1 VQTSTEHH
9 AAEELSGDLQEPPTQ
24 PAPKRSKPFPAWVS
38 FLIAAN
44 GLLMLG
50 ISLVYWKPQLLRYI
64 HLAPPAP
71 VEVAPSP
78 EVPVVEAA
86 PPTRSQLTYEQW
98 LTVLGKEAKATAQH
112 PPDRLTVLLGDS
124 LSLWFPP
131 ELLPA
136 DRAWLNQG
144 ISGESSTGL
153 SKRLNLLDGLEPQ
166 TIFVMVGVND
176 LIKGGPDAQVVQN
189 LKQMVQTLKQQHPKS
204 ELVLQSLL
212 PHGDGTLV
220 TVGTAEDR
228 EGLLKVSNE
237 RIYQLNQKIS
247 AVAAESEV
255 RYLDLYP
262 LFVDGEGVLRSE
274 LSTDGLHLNRQGYW
288 VWRSALQTFSQLA
301 LKPPEPKSA
310 PPKAEASAEASP
322 AAPAEVPQNVAP
334 DAKPPAAPAETQAL
348 EKPPTN

>member
-1 VQTSTEHH
+1 MQTSTKRP
-9 AAEELSGDLQEPPTQ
+9 AAEELSGDLQDQPSSPPAAQ
-24 PAPKRSKPFPAWVS
+24 KPFPAWVS
-38 FLIAAN
+38 FLIAIN
-44 GLLMLG
+44 GLLLLG
-50 ISLVYWKPQLLRYI
+50 VSLVYWKPQLLRYI

-71 VEVAPSP
+71 IASP
-78 EVPVVEAA
+78 EAAVEAA

-98 LTVLGKEAKATAQH
+98 LDVLGKEAKAVAQH

-131 ELLPA
+131 ELLPS

-153 SKRLNLLDGLEPQ
+153 NKRLNRLDGLEPQ
-166 TIFVMVGVND
+166 TILIMVGIND
-176 LIKGGPDAQVVQN
+176 LIKGAPDAQVVQN
-189 LKQMVQTLKQQHPKS
+189 LKQTIQTLKQQHPKS

-212 PHGDGTLV
+212 PHGDGTMTTIV
-220 TVGTAEDR
+220 NAEDR

-237 RIYQLNQKIS
+237 RIYQLNQKLS
-247 AVAAESEV
+247 ALAAESEV

-262 LFVDGEGVLRSE
+262 LFVDIDGLLRAE

-301 LKPPEPKSA
+301 LKPPQLKAA
-310 PPKAEASAEASP
+310 PPKAEASATEASS
-322 AAPAEVPQNVAP
+322 AESVDAPKNAAP
-334 DAKPPAAPAETQAL
+334 DAKPPAEAAVETKAP
-348 EKPPTN
+348 EKTPTN